1 MYSKS
6 FLLLLLILVANLSQ
20 NDAQT
25 RKAQIATTKMM
36 VTGKEGPQPTQKK
49 YLRKA
54 NAPTVNVI
62 GGGRHSHVRYTKKT
76 RSSSTSVRAPGV
88 DSPKLFTIRRPE
100 VPPQKTTP
108 EKKALSKKKP
118 QKGSSRKT
126 VLTFEK
132 PLVKT
137 GLTMKQRA

>member
-6 FLLLLLILVANLSQ
+6 FFLLLLILVANLSQ

-25 RKAQIATTKMM
+25 RKAQIATTEM
-36 VTGKEGPQPTQKK
+36 VTGKEGSQPTQKK

-54 NAPTVNVI
+54 NAPTLNVI

-76 RSSSTSVRAPGV
+76 GSSSTSARAPVV
-88 DSPKLFTIRRPE
+88 DSPKLFSIRRPE